1 MIKHLQITCNFHTFI
16 VSSVVR
22 EKVSREIF
30 LEIFREI
37 FLVNNFSEIIEKF
50 LNKSKTIM
58 NKKF

>member
-1 MIKHLQITCNFHTFI
+1 MN
-16 VSSVVR
+16 SVVR